1 MIMAAVMSG
10 VMLWICWSS
19 PAGVL
24 LFWGASSLMGIAQ
37 QQLSMRI
44 MKKRDAEAAETI
56 EVKPIE
62 VDVTR
67 KQKKPRPTK
76 KDTTKRK

>member
-1 MIMAAVMSG
+1 
-10 VMLWICWSS
+10 
-19 PAGVL
+19 
-24 LFWGASSLMGIAQ
+24 
-37 QQLSMRI
+37 

-67 KQKKPRPTK
+67 KVKKPRPTK
-76 KDTTKRK
+76 KR

>member
-1 MIMAAVMSG
+1 SWG
-10 VMLWICWSS
+10 S

-24 LFWGASSLMGIAQ
+24 LFWGASSLIGIAQ
-37 QQLSMRI
+37 QQISMRI
-44 MKKRDAEAAETI
+44 MKRRDAEAAETI

-67 KQKKPRPTK
+67 KVKKPRPTK
-76 KDTTKRK
+76 KDTVKKR